1 MGAPL
6 GRTLPCPVANPNT
19 AVEVQLRRLR
29 LGGPA
34 LGSHALSTVWEHL
47 AGGQAHVGTGLGGS
61 AGWAAPAGPRGAG
74 GGLQNP
80 GRWPGGSGWRLGPN
94 GGLWTVTMEGAART
108 RGRRPS
114 QDLRLLCAWPR
125 GTRLSWPLLLGPL
138 HAPSWATG
146 LLWSRPRSPRTV
158 CPVSSPVRPAAPGD
172 CSDVQFCVPVR
183 LSSVSFTEGLG

>member
-1 MGAPL
+1 MSSCKPQYSRRGPAPAAPT
-6 GRTLPCPVANPNT
+6 GRPRPGLPRPEHGVRAPHRWAGPRENRTGWEWGVGCPGRATRGWGRLTEPGQVA
-19 AVEVQLRRLR
+19 RRLR
-29 LGGPA
+29 MEAGAEWWLVD
-34 LGSHALSTVWEHL
+34 SHH
-47 AGGQAHVGTGLGGS
+47 
-61 AGWAAPAGPRGAG
+61 
-74 GGLQNP
+74 
-80 GRWPGGSGWRLGPN
+80 GGSGQD
-94 GGLWTVTMEGAART
+94 T
-108 RGRRPS
+108 GRRSS

-158 CPVSSPVRPAAPGD
+158 CPVSSPVRPAALGD